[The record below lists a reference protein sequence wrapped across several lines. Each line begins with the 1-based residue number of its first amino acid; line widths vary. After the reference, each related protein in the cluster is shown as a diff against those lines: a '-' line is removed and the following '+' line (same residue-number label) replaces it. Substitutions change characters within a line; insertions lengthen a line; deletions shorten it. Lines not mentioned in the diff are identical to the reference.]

1 MLSARKKNVSHQK
14 NQVITPHRIKKK
26 ISKTG
31 QNRPKSAILDK
42 MTNISRTFVCTNNS
56 RERSARMN
64 EMKRLPWSIP
74 KSHKRLM
81 RTNRHKTTSQIHFF
95 AVPVNLSSF
104 REKIPVA
111 NSKGARIPIV
121 IFCVWKPQHPGKL
134 EP

>member
-74 KSHKRLM
+74 KSLTRLL
-81 RTNRHKTTSQIHFF
+81 RINWNKTTFHIHVLPVFPSICRLCEKKKAPSQISR
-95 AVPVNLSSF
+95 ALELRRNIF
-104 REKIPVA
+104 RVKTTT
-111 NSKGARIPIV
+111 SR
-121 IFCVWKPQHPGKL
+121 
-134 EP
+134 